1 MKDKEDIFEVVIS
14 GVGGKFP
21 MSENMDELRINLNN
35 KVNMVTESDC
45 RWNKDEWSGV
55 PAATGKISVHQKL
68 DNTFMGMNSR
78 IVKALD
84 PLTRCLLERVYEAI
98 IDAGLN
104 PKHLYGSKTSVY
116 TASCVSDSEVVG
128 CDEKLTTPFWLLAHL
143 RALMANR
150 VSNILNLQGPSYTID
165 SSWIGG
171 IEILKQA
178 ATDVAKGRIKSAL
191 VGVTNIIWHPDMAK
205 HWIGLD
211 KLSADGICR
220 SFDEN
225 ASGYGRSEGV
235 VVLLL
240 QRSTDALRSYGTI
253 LHCDARPCM
262 EKAINFIRPSENSFR
277 EFFKTF
283 YEDCKVLPENVSYLE
298 SDGSACKY
306 YEEKE
311 LNVSSDI
318 FCENKRI
325 SPLLI
330 GSIKSN
336 LGHTEGASSLIAIVK
351 ALIALDSG
359 IIPPN
364 INYVSPNIKIEAL
377 KKGKMKVVTEPTKLE
392 GTIVATTTLGMPSSI
407 GHVLLQQNP
416 KTKLYSQLGPSQRL
430 VILSSRTET
439 GISEAIDRVKSL
451 PRDDEYLGLIQNAF
465 SENITGHFHRGYVI
479 LNEDASPTFG
489 VQEIVEFNRPV
500 WFVFAGIGSQWP
512 GMASDLM
519 DIPCFADSVKRCD
532 KYIRPLG
539 YDIFDI
545 LTNPD
550 PEILKENLNISL
562 AITTM
567 HIAFV
572 DLLAK
577 LGIHPDF
584 MFGHS
589 LGENG
594 CAYADG
600 CFNTYEALIAAYGR
614 GKVSE
619 FLKPEKGLM
628 AAVGL
633 NYQNIPDLPSS
644 IDIGCHNSEDNVTL
658 SGPFDD
664 MENYLETLKKRKVFV
679 RTVNSNGNAYHS
691 RLVRRQADFVQKFI
705 EKAVP
710 NPKKRSSRWIST
722 SIPEAN
728 WNSELA
734 QWSSGKYHAN
744 NMKETVYFSEACQ
757 KIPKNVIV
765 IEIAPHGLF
774 QGILKS
780 ALDSSCKI
788 VSVAKR
794 GSKSPLKHFLTTLGE
809 LYSSGLHFN
818 LDTIYPPPE
827 YPVSRGTP
835 SLAPLVS
842 WNHEETWPIN
852 THYGDSNSDYVQLC
866 LRDKTS
872 RHLLGHKVNDAVV
885 VPLSFFITEVLK
897 SLENKQSAIL
907 NKSHQTIFENVF
919 VHKPLISTAEESNG
933 FYTQIQPGTGSFEVI
948 ESRHVLLSGL
958 VYIDDS
964 NHLIS
969 PEPPTDYEVNIEN
982 EWISDNEIYKVFSEN
997 NINFSTPYCTIQKIL
1012 IRDKGFLANIFWKND
1027 LNINLNSMMQLK
1039 MFADLQSRHD
1049 LPLLPSWFRSLVI
1062 DSEIIKNI
1070 NHGSMVYIT
1079 FDTRTNVIRG
1089 PGIEIETLKT
1099 SIFPTIDPMP
1109 INLNIQKVQFIEQPY
1124 PKIQNFV
1131 QFLSICVQLVKNT
1144 VHSPSKLKT
1153 KLKINDALF
1162 VESFKRVFEIQPFL
1176 KADVEEYHSNFQITD
1191 LASNHVLLLVT
1202 EYLNEKLNK
1211 DIKNCAGKVFV
1222 LIKNSIVDDTYTT
1235 VVQYEHN
1242 GSIYRLIT
1250 RLVKLPNKILE
1261 VSTKNSSWTDNI
1273 EQGLKL
1279 LSSNVSPIVLIKN
1292 DSENSLQVVQKIE
1305 NIKSMIDFRY
1315 VILYDG
1321 VKLFDLTK
1329 NFFREQLFKG
1339 LRQNILKNNSW
1350 GSYTIL
1356 PCMDNLSTE
1365 LNTNELQKYVNPESE
1380 FSIKYIG
1387 SFKTNLMEDEVCT
1400 QYSGIDNEGK
1410 SIMGIL
1416 KYKCK
1421 NKRYE
1426 IDNILKWYVDSEMTL
1441 EESVMCPLAYSM
1453 AYYCIVS
1460 KARVKFGDSILIHNG
1475 CSQDGQAFIRVALG
1489 FNCKIYVTTYNNEQ
1503 SDFIKSVFPKLSSGN
1518 ILDLNNSKFE
1528 IQLMSLTKGKGC
1540 DIVINAI
1547 PTEFLLASLRCV
1559 KPFGSFIHIGSQ
1571 DVNVHTEI
1579 GMNMFLKN
1587 ISLYGVQDLLNIVNS
1602 PIETKNHLRQL
1613 VENGIKDK
1621 IVRKLYEEISKTNK
1635 TSTNNV
1641 HNSMK
1646 LIETNNSDHSFVKKE
1661 MAYIIIGSATNL
1673 WIKTV
1678 NWLLQQEA
1686 KKLIFI
1692 IDGTNSVMRRS
1703 QRTIYSLIQK
1713 YSDVSFI
1720 MTSAERFNTTKEGE
1734 TLLREFV
1741 SYSKIEALFCVETSD
1756 TKLKNIDKACRN
1768 VLPDLKHFICMQSDA
1783 IEVCES
1789 RSNANYNCINVQ
1801 CDKSVRKPEIILKYM
1816 NKLVDTVNDSKPI
1829 SVIFDDPLISEHDN
1843 FDSTSEYLP
1852 KTIKE
1857 LLDLNIDLPEY
1868 PRFEQCT
1875 SKSIP
1880 NTGNNS
1886 LLPVF
1891 IIPGLGV
1898 SRIQPLINQI
1908 MHPVFCAKFPSYIN
1922 SIENAALGLL
1932 WPLKQIQL
1940 EGPFTIVGETWG
1952 GNIAVELAK
1961 IMEGFGETV
1970 NLLLLDGCP
1979 SDNKKR
1985 LKLVDN
1991 FDFEQLSGNLEAKEK
2006 INSSIDV
2013 LMNQLSA
2020 VRDFIPNN
2028 TQLAANT
2035 IIARPSTSDIL
2046 DSCINFEKNHCGKL
2060 TVHISKKSSYI
2071 EFINSLE
2078 AAAIINENASFKW

>member
-1 MKDKEDIFEVVIS
+1 MEDKENVFEVVIS

-21 MSENMDELRINLNN
+21 MSENMDELRRNLNN
-35 KVNMVTESDC
+35 KVNMVTEYDC
-45 RWNKDEWSGV
+45 RWNKDEWPGV
-55 PAATGKISVHQKL
+55 PAATGKISVLQKF
-68 DNTFMGMNSR
+68 DDTFMGINSR
-78 IVKALD
+78 IVRTLD
-84 PLTRCLLERVYEAI
+84 PLTRCMLERVYEAI

-104 PKHLYGSKTSVY
+104 PKHFYESKTSVY
-116 TASCVSDSEVVG
+116 TASCVSDSEAIG
-128 CDEKLTTPFWLLAHL
+128 CDEKLTTPFWLLAHV
-143 RALMANR
+143 RALLANR
-150 VSNILNLQGPSYTID
+150 VSNIFNLQGPSYTID

-178 ATDVAKGRIKSAL
+178 AEDVAKGRIKAAL

-211 KLSADGICR
+211 KLSPDGICK

-253 LHCDARPCM
+253 LHCDASICM
-262 EKAINFIRPSENSFR
+262 EKAINFIRPSEDSFR
-277 EFFKTF
+277 DFFKSF
-283 YEDCKVLPENVSYLE
+283 YEDCKVSPANICYLE

-311 LNVSSDI
+311 LNVSSEI
-318 FCENKRI
+318 FCENQRI

-364 INYVSPNIKIEAL
+364 INYELPNNKIEAL

-407 GHVLLQQNP
+407 GHVLLKQNP
-416 KTKLYSQLGPSQRL
+416 KPKSYSQLGPSQRL
-430 VILSSRTET
+430 VILSSRTEK
-439 GISEAIDRVKSL
+439 GLSEAIDRVKSL

-465 SENITGHFHRGYVI
+465 SENLNGHFHRGYAI
-479 LNEDASPTFG
+479 LNSEASPTFG

-500 WFVFAGIGSQWP
+500 WFVFAGMGSQWP

-519 DIPCFADSVKRCD
+519 EIPCFADSVRRCD
-532 KYIRPLG
+532 KYIRPIG

-550 PEILKENLNISL
+550 PEILEQKPIISFL
-562 AITTM
+562 AIATM

-572 DLLAK
+572 DLLTK

-594 CAYADG
+594 CGYADG
-600 CFNTYEALIAAYGR
+600 CFNVYETLMAAYSR

-658 SGPFDD
+658 CGPLND
-664 MENYLETLKKRKVFV
+664 MENYIETLKKQNVFV
-679 RTVNSNGNAYHS
+679 RTVNSNGIAYHS
-691 RLVRRQADFVQKFI
+691 RMVERQAEFVQKFI

-710 NPKKRSSRWIST
+710 NPKKRSSKWIST
-722 SIPEAN
+722 SVPEKN
-728 WNSELA
+728 WDSDLA
-734 QWSSGKYHAN
+734 QWCSGEYHAN
-744 NMKETVYFSEACQ
+744 NFKKTVYFSEAIK

-780 ALDSSCKI
+780 SLDSSCKV

-818 LDTIYPPPE
+818 LDIIYPPPE

-842 WNHEETWPIN
+842 WNHDETWPIN
-852 THYGDSNSDYVQLC
+852 THYSNSNSGYVQLC
-866 LRDKTS
+866 LRDKTL

-885 VPLSFFITEVLK
+885 VPFSFFIIEVLK

-907 NKSHQTIFENVF
+907 NKSYQTIFENVL
-919 VHKPLISTAEESNG
+919 VHTPLISTAEESTG
-933 FYTQIQPGTGSFEVI
+933 FYTQIQPGSGSFEVT
-948 ESRHVLLSGL
+948 ESQNVLLSGL
-958 VYIDDS
+958 VYMDDS

-969 PEPPTDYEVNIEN
+969 PEPPTDYEINIEN
-982 EWISDNEIYKVFSEN
+982 EWISDTEIYRVFYEN
-997 NINFSTPYCTIQKIL
+997 NIHISTPYSNIQRIL
-1012 IRDKGFLANIFWKND
+1012 IHDKGFLAIIFWKND

-1039 MFADLQSRHD
+1039 MFADFQSHH

-1062 DSEIIKNI
+1062 DKEIIKNI
-1070 NHGSMVYIT
+1070 SPGSLIYIT

-1099 SIFPTIDPMP
+1099 STFPTIEPKS
-1109 INLNIQKVQFIEQPY
+1109 INLNVQKVQLIEQPN
-1124 PKIQNFV
+1124 PKVQNFV
-1131 QFLSICVQLVKNT
+1131 QFLSICMQLVKNT
-1144 VHSPSKLKT
+1144 VNLSSSKLKT
-1153 KLKINDALF
+1153 KLKINDAIF
-1162 VESFKRVFEIQPFL
+1162 VESFKRLFEIQPFL
-1176 KADVEEYHSNFQITD
+1176 KADVEEYSNFQVTD
-1191 LASNHVLLLVT
+1191 LESNHVLLLVT
-1202 EYLNEKLNK
+1202 EHLNEKLNK
-1211 DIKNCAGKVFV
+1211 DIKKCTGKVFV
-1222 LIKNSIVDDTYTT
+1222 LIKNLTVDDTYTT
-1235 VVQYEHN
+1235 IVQYEHN

-1250 RLVKLPNKILE
+1250 RIVKLPNKILE

-1273 EQGLKL
+1273 EQGLKS
-1279 LSSNVSPIVLIKN
+1279 LSSNVSPIVLIKI
-1292 DSENSLQVVQKIE
+1292 DSKNSLQVVQKIE
-1305 NIKSMIDFRY
+1305 NIKSAISFRY

-1321 VKLFDLTK
+1321 EQLFDLTK
-1329 NFFREQLFKG
+1329 TFFREQIFKG
-1339 LRQNILKNNSW
+1339 LRQNILKNKSW
-1350 GSYTIL
+1350 GSYSIL
-1356 PCMDNLSTE
+1356 PCIDNLSTD
-1365 LNTNELQKYVNPESE
+1365 LNANKLQKYVNQESE
-1380 FSIKYIG
+1380 LTIKYMDSIK
-1387 SFKTNLMEDEVCT
+1387 TNRLEDEVCS
-1400 QYSGIDNEGK
+1400 QYSGIDHEGK
-1410 SIMGIL
+1410 NVMGIL
-1416 KYKCK
+1416 KYKTK
-1421 NKRYE
+1421 SKRYE
-1426 IDNILKWYVDSEMTL
+1426 IDDILKWHVDSEFTL
-1441 EESVMCPLAYSM
+1441 EESVKYPLAYSM
-1453 AYYCIVS
+1453 AYYCMVI
-1460 KARVKFGDSILIHNG
+1460 KARIKFGDSILIHNG
-1475 CSQDGQAFIRVALG
+1475 CSLDSQAFIRVALG
-1489 FNCKIYVTTYNNEQ
+1489 FNCKIYVTTYNNDQ
-1503 SDFIKSVFPKLSSGN
+1503 SDFLKSLFPKLSSGN
-1518 ILDLNNSKFE
+1518 ILDLSNNKFE
-1528 IQLMSLTKGKGC
+1528 IQLRCLTKGKGC

-1547 PTEFLLASLRCV
+1547 PTKFLWASLRCI
-1559 KPFGSFIHIGSQ
+1559 KMHGSFIHIGSQ
-1571 DVNVHTEI
+1571 DISFHTEI
-1579 GMNMFLKN
+1579 GMYMFLKN
-1587 ISLYGVQDLLNIVNS
+1587 ISLYGVQGLLSIVNS
-1602 PIETKNHLRQL
+1602 SVETKNHLKHL

-1621 IVRKLYEEISKTNK
+1621 IVNKLYEQMPKTN
-1635 TSTNNV
+1635 TISTNNI
-1641 HNSMK
+1641 NNTEK
-1646 LIETNNSDHSFVKKE
+1646 INETNNSDHSFVKKE
-1661 MAYIIIGSATNL
+1661 MAYVIIGSATNL

-1678 NWLLQQEA
+1678 NWLLQQDV

-1692 IDGTNSVMRRS
+1692 INGTNSIMRRS

-1720 MTSAERFNTTKEGE
+1720 MTSAERFNTIKDGE
-1734 TLLREFV
+1734 ILLREFT
-1741 SYSKIEALFCVETSD
+1741 SYSKIEALFCIEMSD

-1768 VLPDLKHFICMQSDA
+1768 VLPGLKHFICMQSDA
-1783 IEVCES
+1783 NEVCES
-1789 RSNANYNCINVQ
+1789 RNDAHSNCINIQ
-1801 CDKSVRKPEIILKYM
+1801 CDKSVQKPETILKYM
-1816 NKLVDTVNDSKPI
+1816 NKLVESIIDSKPI
-1829 SVIFDDPLISEHDN
+1829 SVIFSDPLISEHEN
-1843 FDSTSEYLP
+1843 SNSISEYLP
-1852 KTIKE
+1852 KTIDE

-1868 PRFEQCT
+1868 PRFESCT
-1875 SKSIP
+1875 SKSLP

-1922 SIENAALGLL
+1922 SVENAALGLL
-1932 WPLKQIQL
+1932 WPLRQIQA

-1979 SDNKKR
+1979 FDNKKR
-1985 LKLVDN
+1985 LHLVDN
-1991 FDFEQLSGNLEAKEK
+1991 VDFEQLGRNSEEK
-2006 INSSIDV
+2006 V
-2013 LMNQLSA
+2013 K
-2020 VRDFIPNN
+2020 
-2028 TQLAANT
+2028 
-2035 IIARPSTSDIL
+2035 
-2046 DSCINFEKNHCGKL
+2046 KNK
-2060 TVHISKKSSYI
+2060 
-2071 EFINSLE
+2071 
-2078 AAAIINENASFKW
+2078 